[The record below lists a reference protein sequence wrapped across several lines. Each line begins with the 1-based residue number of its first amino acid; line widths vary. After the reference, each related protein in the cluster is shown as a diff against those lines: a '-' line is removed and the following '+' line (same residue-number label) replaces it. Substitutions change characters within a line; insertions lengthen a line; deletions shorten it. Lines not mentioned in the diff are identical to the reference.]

1 MKTPNKRI
9 KSKFHHRG
17 IYTKIGKTNKPT
29 TKGAFGQSKKPK
41 IEVWEMPDEP
51 QAKHLPK
58 CRICGLATSEKDA
71 YGNPLCEF
79 CKEDYKRGK
88 GAIE

>member
-17 IYTKIGKTNKPT
+17 INTKIGKTNKPT

>member
-1 MKTPNKRI
+1 MKIPNKRI

-17 IYTKIGKTNKPT
+17 IYTKVGKANEQA
-29 TKGAFGQSKKPK
+29 TKGAFGKKK
-41 IEVWEMPDEP
+41 KLEAWEMPDDP
-51 QAKHLPK
+51 KAKDLPK